1 MKSICV
7 LGLGYI
13 GLPTASLFASH
24 GHQVLGVDINAE
36 VVDTV
41 NRGEIHIEEPGLQTL
56 VKAAVHSGHL
66 RAATAPEPA
75 DVFIIAVPTPDIPT
89 DGGKRADLSAV
100 EAATRAILPVLAVD
114 NLVIL
119 ESTSPPGTTRDLV
132 ARLVRDEACM
142 MPGQDVFV
150 AHCPERVLPGQIL
163 RELIGND
170 RVAGGVTPRCAK
182 HAADLYRTL
191 IEGECFET
199 DAATAEMAKLM
210 ENTYRDVNIA
220 LANELAGIAE
230 RLGFDANEVIDIANR
245 HPRVNL
251 HRPGVGVG
259 GHCISVDPWFVWHA
273 APEQARLVRLARDV
287 NDAQPLHVAQR
298 VCTMLDQ
305 HRGDRIA
312 VLGVAY
318 KPNVDD
324 VRESPARPLVEA
336 LVQAGADVRVHDP
349 HVQRW
354 HYPLLDLE
362 AALDGADLLLI
373 ATGHR
378 AFRELSPV
386 SVGGLMRARL
396 LFDAPGLL
404 DLGDWRAAGFTT
416 ARVGRP

>member
-13 GLPTASLFASH
+13 GLPTAALFASR
-24 GHQVLGVDINAE
+24 GHDVLGVDINDA

-41 NRGEIHIEEPGLQTL
+41 NRGEIHIEEPGLQDL
-56 VKAAVHSGHL
+56 VHDAVQAGHL

-75 DVFIIAVPTPDIPT
+75 DVFIIAVPTPDVPT
-89 DGGKRADLSAV
+89 EGGKCADLAAV
-100 EAATRAILPVLAVD
+100 EAATRALLPVLAVD

-132 ARLVRDEACM
+132 ARLIREEAGM
-142 MPGQDVFV
+142 LPGQDVFV

-163 RELIGND
+163 HELVAND
-170 RVAGGVTPRCAK
+170 RVAGGVTPACARL
-182 HAADLYRTL
+182 AADLYRAV
-191 IEGECFET
+191 IEGECLET

-230 RLGFDANEVIDIANR
+230 RLGFDAHEVIDIANR

-273 APEQARLVRLARDV
+273 APQQARLVRLARDV

-298 VCTMLDQ
+298 VCDMLDH
-305 HRGDRIA
+305 HRGERIA

-324 VRESPARPLVEA
+324 VRESPVLPLVETLRA
-336 LVQAGADVRVHDP
+336 AGADVRVHDP
-349 HVQRW
+349 HVRQW
-354 HYPLLDLE
+354 DHPLLDLDD
-362 AALDGADLLLI
+362 ALDEADLLLI
-373 ATGHR
+373 ATGHS
-378 AFRELSPV
+378 AFRSLDPAEV
-386 SVGGLMRARL
+386 AQRMRTRL
-396 LFDAPGLL
+396 LFDAPALL
-404 DLGDWRAAGFTT
+404 DLDPWRAAGFTT